1 MIMMSS
7 TRENSLNNKLSRDSF
22 IPGFSLLAVQFSRPI
37 FLLQKRQDS
46 ESSRILKFIS
56 SDEHTA
62 RPGEDYF
69 IPFSSCSICSL
80 VKDVLFLCNFLFSL
94 SLSWVS
100 SSALELC
107 SLLPSLMASFI
118 PSLPYS
124 LKEAA
129 SEKSEKKSKL

>member
-1 MIMMSS
+1 M
-7 TRENSLNNKLSRDSF
+7 N
-22 IPGFSLLAVQFSRPI
+22 
-37 FLLQKRQDS
+37 
-46 ESSRILKFIS
+46 
-56 SDEHTA
+56 EHTA
-62 RPGEDYF
+62 QTQWRSI

-107 SLLPSLMASFI
+107 SLFPSLMASFI

-129 SEKSEKKSKL
+129 SEKSEEKIPTMKIVLKTQFGRFMMENYATL